1 MWHIYNAPYRHEV
14 LSSSQDCTYYVFL
27 FYTFCKLIYL
37 LAPLT
42 TFRIYRTKAQV
53 VTRLFIGKRYF
64 YFCITST
71 IYFFLHTCRHC
82 IIPSLRA
89 PLPQPSLQPPPPPPH
104 PDSTLCCKNAT
115 YLCANKI
122 KSLYSQSLYKFIHNL
137 RSRPKILRE

>member
-1 MWHIYNAPYRHEV
+1 MIYIYITPPIDMNSYHQPRNIHFMISY
-14 LSSSQDCTYYVFL
+14 CTKLYKLL
-27 FYTFCKLIYL
+27 FL
-37 LAPLT
+37 LAPLAK
-42 TFRIYRTKAQV
+42 FQIYRTKAQV

-89 PLPQPSLQPPPPPPH
+89 PLPQPSLQPPPPPH

-122 KSLYSQSLYKFIHNL
+122 KSLYSQSLYKFIHN
-137 RSRPKILRE
+137 STRPKILRE